1 MENISKVK
9 SETKIMQWLTSKHE
23 PVVDLSSMTE
33 REIRSMY
40 RAILK

>member
-1 MENISKVK
+1 MDIREIK

-33 REIRSMY
+33 SEIKSMY
-40 RAILK
+40 RAILR